1 VKYKDRQVGNFIQ
14 FTVQLAKYLNRVVK
28 HKTKAFIIIYLWNI

>member
-14 FTVQLAKYLNRVVK
+14 FTVQLASQVFKQSC
-28 HKTKAFIIIYLWNI
+28 